1 MALQSLYDKA
11 APAFDAMG
19 KKSFYLDDVGGGAKM
34 KLVVNMIMGRY
45 FNYTPSF
52 PAVKMFHGTLLWT
65 YDHAFQYPGI
75 KVQDPSKSVV
85 WEGCEYLPVV
95 AKSLMMTPQLPW

>member
-1 MALQSLYDKA
+1 LEKYICLELPLTSLLRESAACMTLQSLYDKVT
-11 APAFDAMG
+11 PAFDAMG

-52 PAVKMFHGTLLWT
+52 PAVKMFHGTLCGDTVMLFSILVLKCKT
-65 YDHAFQYPGI
+65 
-75 KVQDPSKSVV
+75 S
-85 WEGCEYLPVV
+85 
-95 AKSLMMTPQLPW
+95 